1 MEVLHYLKFKY
12 LINVKDEGKYSFLKT
27 ILASIFILGLFA
39 SILYVILGVLPTSIT
54 AKINTYIVSFYLLLS
69 IFAVSTAAKKF
80 HQEYFSSIE
89 REILLIAPIPHL
101 KVIYTRAII
110 IGVEVCTSYFYLL
123 LPFLLVSYFRGFIGT
138 EVLFINVYQLIITCI
153 FVIAYT
159 QILYSVTFF
168 ILRKE
173 HFSENISFVLTALS
187 YASVVGLIVYSSSV
201 YDSAQALSP
210 VAWMFYPV
218 FKYFQFVYEL
228 NYDTSDIMVYLLIS
242 SVYVSLIFAFSVLL
256 MRSAFNKG
264 FLIITSRDSAKM
276 GVKEKYLQFIKKYLK
291 NEWLKKDFLA
301 LFRNP
306 SLFKGLLSIMIFLI
320 MIESK
325 YNYLSNFYSRTI
337 LINIGT
343 FMFLCVFTS
352 LVFHDDYKAQS
363 FIQYLPFD
371 LSEIYRSKFILTFAC
386 NSLFSMVFFIVMYLF
401 NGNAPIEILHIIA
414 EVSAV
419 SYLGAK
425 IYVYLV
431 LKQNMKAAH
440 LYTFNNRYTKSVFRF
455 FFTWN
460 MLILWVISIIGM
472 ILLDTVTT
480 LDVGYKVISIFLLL
494 GICLVILKI
503 QNRRIQNF
511 LGGYTYGN
519 SK

>member
-27 ILASIFILGLFA
+27 ILASLFIISLFIG
-39 SILYVILGVLPTSIT
+39 ILYMILGVLPTSIT
-54 AKINTYIVSFYLLLS
+54 ENINTYIVSFYLLLS
-69 IFAVSTAAKKF
+69 MFAVSTAAKKF

-110 IGVEVCTSYFYLL
+110 IGIEVCTSYFYLL
-123 LPFLLVSYFRGFIGT
+123 LPFLLVSYFKGLIST
-138 EVLFINVYQLIITCI
+138 EVLFINIFQIIVTCI
-153 FVIAYT
+153 FVVAYT
-159 QILYSVTFF
+159 QILYSTAFF
-168 ILRKE
+168 VLRKE

-187 YASVVGLIVYSSSV
+187 YASVVGVIVYSSSI
-201 YDSAQALSP
+201 YDSAQVLSSVAL
-210 VAWMFYPV
+210 MFYPV

-228 NYDTSDIMVYLLIS
+228 NYDLSGIMFYLLIS
-242 SVYVSLIFAFSVLL
+242 SIYISLIFGFSVLL
-256 MRSAFNKG
+256 MQSAFKKG
-264 FLIITSRDSAKM
+264 FLIITSRDSTKM

-352 LVFHDDYKAQS
+352 LVFHDDYKAQN
-363 FIQYLPFD
+363 FLQYLPFD
-371 LSEIYRSKFILTFAC
+371 LSEIYQSKFILTFVC
-386 NSLFSMVFFIVMYLF
+386 NGLFSMVFFIGMYLF
-401 NGNAPIEILHIIA
+401 NGTSPIEIFHIIA

-431 LKQNMKAAH
+431 LKQNMTVPH
-440 LYTFNNRYTKSVFRF
+440 LYTFNNRYTKSVLRF

-460 MLILWVISIIGM
+460 MLILWVISIMGL

-480 LDVGYKVISIFLLL
+480 VDAGYKVISIFLLL
-494 GICLVILKI
+494 GICLIGLKI
-503 QNRRIQNF
+503 QNRKIQNF
-511 LGGYTYGN
+511 LGGYTYGD

>member
-12 LINVKDEGKYSFLKT
+12 LINVKDEDKYSFLKT
-27 ILASIFILGLFA
+27 ILASLFIISLFMGIIYVSLGA
-39 SILYVILGVLPTSIT
+39 LPTSIT
-54 AKINTYIVSFYLLLS
+54 ENINTYIVSFYLLLS
-69 IFAVSTAAKKF
+69 IFAVSTGAKKF

-110 IGVEVCTSYFYLL
+110 VGIEVCTSYFYLL
-123 LPFLLVSYFRGFIGT
+123 LPFLIASFFRQLISS
-138 EVLFINVYQLIITCI
+138 EVLFITLYQLIITCI
-153 FVIAYT
+153 FVVAYT
-159 QILYSVTFF
+159 QILYSIAFF

-173 HFSENISFVLTALS
+173 HFSENISFILTALS
-187 YASVVGLIVYSSSV
+187 YASVVGLIVYSSSI
-201 YDSAQALSP
+201 YNSAQALSP
-210 VAWMFYPV
+210 VAWLFYPV

-228 NYDTSDIMVYLLIS
+228 NYDTSGIMLYLLIS
-242 SVYVSLIFAFSVLL
+242 SIYISLIFACSVLL

-264 FLIITSRDSAKM
+264 FLIITSRDSTSM
-276 GVKEKYLQFIKKYLK
+276 GMKEKYLQFVKKYLK

-352 LVFHDDYKAQS
+352 LVFYDDYKAQN

-371 LSEIYRSKFILTFAC
+371 LSEIYHSKFVLTFAC
-386 NSLFSMVFFIVMYLF
+386 NSLFSTIFFTLVYLF
-401 NGNAPIEILHIIA
+401 NGSAPIEILHIVA
-414 EVSAV
+414 EVSIV

-431 LKQNMKAAH
+431 LKQNMKASH
-440 LYTFNNRYTKSVFRF
+440 LYTFNNRYTKSVLRF

-460 MLILWVISIIGM
+460 MLILWVISISGV

-494 GICLVILKI
+494 GICLIILKI
-503 QNRRIQNF
+503 QNRKIQNF
-511 LGGYTYGN
+511 LGGYTYGD

>member
-12 LINVKDEGKYSFLKT
+12 LINVKDEGKYNLLKNIFAT
-27 ILASIFILGLFA
+27 LLVLALFS
-39 SILYVILGVLPTSIT
+39 SILYLISGVLPTSIT
-54 AKINTYIVSFYLLLS
+54 EKINTYIVSFYLLLS
-69 IFAVSTAAKKF
+69 IFAISTATKKF

-110 IGVEVCTSYFYLL
+110 IGVEVCIPYFYLL
-123 LPFLLVSYFRGFIGT
+123 SPFLLVSYFKELISI
-138 EVLFINVYQLIITCI
+138 EVLFINFFQVIITCI
-153 FVIAYT
+153 FVVAYT
-159 QILYSVTFF
+159 QIIYSVTFF
-168 ILRKE
+168 IFRKE

-187 YASVVGLIVYSSSV
+187 YASIVGLIVYSSSL
-201 YDSAQALSP
+201 YGSTQSLNP
-210 VAWMFYPV
+210 VTWLFYPV
-218 FKYFQFVYEL
+218 FQYFQFVYDL
-228 NYDTSDIMVYLLIS
+228 KYNISNIVVYLLIS
-242 SVYVSLIFAFSVLL
+242 SGYVSLIFLFSVLL

-264 FLIITSRDSAKM
+264 FLIVTSRDSANM

-306 SLFKGLLSIMIFLI
+306 TLFKGLLSFMIFLI

-325 YNYLSNFYSRTI
+325 YNYLSNFYSGTI

-343 FMFLCVFTS
+343 FMFLCVFTNI
-352 LVFHDDYKAQS
+352 VFHDDYKSQS
-363 FIQYLPFD
+363 FIHYLPFD
-371 LSEIYRSKFILTFAC
+371 LSEVYRSKFILTFVC
-386 NSLFSMVFFIVMYLF
+386 NSLFSIIFFIVIFLV
-401 NGNAPIEILHIIA
+401 NGNEPLGILQIISK
-414 EVSAV
+414 VLV
-419 SYLGAK
+419 FSYLGAK

-431 LKQNMKAAH
+431 LKQNMKTSH
-440 LYTFNNRYTKSVFRF
+440 IYTFNDRYTKSVLRF

-472 ILLDTVTT
+472 ILLDTIII
-480 LDVGYKVISIFLLL
+480 LDLGYKVISIFLLL
-494 GICLVILKI
+494 GICLVILKV